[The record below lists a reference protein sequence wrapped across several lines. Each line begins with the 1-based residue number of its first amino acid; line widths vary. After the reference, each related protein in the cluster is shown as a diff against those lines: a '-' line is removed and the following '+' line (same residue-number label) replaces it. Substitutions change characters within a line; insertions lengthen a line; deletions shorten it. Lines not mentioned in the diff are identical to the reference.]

1 MVALIAAAG
10 SGKRIGGRV
19 NKQFIEIEGRPILAH
34 TLVPFENCSAV
45 DEILVV
51 APKDW
56 LFFVA
61 QEIIDGMG
69 FRKVRRVVEG
79 GPERQD
85 SVYAGLKAL
94 EPSTEIVVI
103 HDGVR
108 PFVDADMIE
117 RAIAEA
123 RKTGAAIY
131 AVRPRDTVKRGRS
144 EMVEETLARE
154 ELWLVQT
161 PQAFRYPLI
170 LQAYEN
176 ARSKGLVGTD
186 DAALVEW
193 LGQKVSVLEGSHW
206 NLKITTPEDLEI
218 ARFIFAAKRTRGAI

>member
-1 MVALIAAAG
+1 
-10 SGKRIGGRV
+10 
-19 NKQFIEIEGRPILAH
+19 
-34 TLVPFENCSAV
+34 V

-144 EMVEETLARE
+144 ETVEETLARE